1 MCYVDV
7 KLNMNKII
15 TSGGL
20 VHGAS
25 SLFSKVVHLKN
36 LEP

>member
-7 KLNMNKII
+7 KLNMNKIA

-20 VHGAS
+20 VLGAS
-25 SLFSKVVHLKN
+25 SPFSKVIQLRNLK
-36 LEP
+36 P